1 LCSRLGISG
10 IWLFCRPDIF
20 AVDTVKALK
29 ELVLMFHE
37 KVKTANATD
46 KNNNSNMAEGIYTR
60 RENSMID

>member
-1 LCSRLGISG
+1 
-10 IWLFCRPDIF
+10 
-20 AVDTVKALK
+20 
-29 ELVLMFHE
+29 MFHE